1 MDENHGVRVK
11 RSRVADLGQVVR
23 EIAPSIKP
31 KPSIKGYIAL
41 GIREYMYIETLCYL
55 RSLPT
60 IHFIINSLKN
70 FRAVREVWRTKKFQS
85 I

>member
-23 EIAPSIKP
+23 EIAHSIKP

-41 GIREYMYIETLCYL
+41 GIREVYVYRNLVLLTVITHNPLYY
-55 RSLPT
+55 
-60 IHFIINSLKN
+60 
-70 FRAVREVWRTKKFQS
+70 
-85 I
+85 

>member
-31 KPSIKGYIAL
+31 KPSIKGYITL
-41 GIREYMYIETLCYL
+41 GIREVYVYRNLVLLTVITHNPLYY
-55 RSLPT
+55 
-60 IHFIINSLKN
+60 
-70 FRAVREVWRTKKFQS
+70 
-85 I
+85 